1 MKFSNR
7 RELQKITSNHSLDID
22 FKDFMKHNKYYN
34 KELFLVLVNDT
45 TLTEDNPLRFKKNFI
60 K

>member
-7 RELQKITSNHSLDID
+7 TELQKITSNHSLDTD

-34 KELFLVLVNDT
+34 KELFLV
-45 TLTEDNPLRFKKNFI
+45 
-60 K
+60 